1 MQRLKITSLPRWI
14 SEIHLKQFFHSC
26 GTIVEAKVVLDQ
38 NTLRP
43 LGLGYLTFA
52 NDLAMHKALA
62 KSGSLLDGAVIHVAI
77 DTGEEEVLAIDP
89 EAVLDLAE

>member
-1 MQRLKITSLPRWI
+1 MQILKITNLPRWI

-26 GTIVEAKVVLDQ
+26 GAIIEAKVVLDQ

-43 LGLGYLTFA
+43 LGHGYLSFA
-52 NDLAMHKALA
+52 DDSGMNKALA
-62 KSGSLLDGAVIHVAI
+62 KSGNLLDGSVIHVSI
-77 DTGEEEVLAIDP
+77 YTGEEVVAIDP